1 MFRCIICKSV
11 SIGLICNGCAKIYLK
26 PNLYKRVLPNSLEV
40 YSFYSY
46 SDIEFLLK
54 TKHKF
59 IGYFIYST
67 LAKNS
72 FKEFGLNF
80 EYKKELTAIA
90 IDDKPKYGYSHTA
103 ILAKHLRTRYIKP
116 RYGSLR
122 AKNSVSYSAKPLQY
136 RLEHPRDFELR
147 YELDGDIILVDD
159 IVTTGTTL
167 SEAKALLE
175 KSGVNV
181 LFALT
186 LADAR
191 L

>member
-1 MFRCIICKSV
+1 MLRCIICKSI
-11 SIGLICNGCAKIYLK
+11 SIGLMCKDCTKIYLK

-59 IGYFIYST
+59 IGYFIYNT
-67 LAKNS
+67 LAKKS

-90 IDDKPKYGYSHTA
+90 IDDVPKYSYSHTA
-103 ILAKHLRTRYIKP
+103 ILARHLRSRYIKP
-116 RYGSLR
+116 KLGSLR
-122 AKNSVSYSAKPLQY
+122 AKNQISYSAKSLQF
-136 RLEHPRDFELR
+136 RLENPRDFELS
-147 YELDGDIILVDD
+147 YDLKNDVILVDD

-167 SEAKALLE
+167 SEAKQVLE
-175 KSGVNV
+175 KRGVNV
-181 LFALT
+181 IFALT